1 MFFGL
6 IEGINGLITKGMSN
20 IYWKV
25 TTENHWL
32 SQNFNFLSLKNL
44 TSHKYHWILKLLVAT

>member
-1 MFFGL
+1 MFFSL

-20 IYWKV
+20 IYWNV

-32 SQNFNFLSLKNL
+32 SQNFDFLS
-44 TSHKYHWILKLLVAT
+44 

>member
-1 MFFGL
+1 MFFSL

-25 TTENHWL
+25 TTKNHWL
-32 SQNFNFLSLKNL
+32 SQNFDFLS
-44 TSHKYHWILKLLVAT
+44 